1 MSECL
6 DPKTC
11 GHSTHAVDTA
21 EPEKFLEVKPVAPLQ
36 IETAASRRFD
46 ALAAEKAKRAAE
58 REAAEA
64 AAKAAKEA
72 PAPASAPEPKPDYV
86 PSTQV
91 KNTQK
96 LLEMIELR
104 KHVRIRLV
112 ADKNRRGVEIEGE
125 MRQAAKDRDARLDA
139 VEAKA
144 RDQLAAISEAFQDL
158 ERERASELNIRDLEI
173 AKLDKSLEQ
182 LRKQLNA
189 ELAKVDEDLAKGA

>member
-21 EPEKFLEVKPVAPLQ
+21 EPEKFLEVKPVPPIQ

-64 AAKAAKEA
+64 AAKAAREVPA
-72 PAPASAPEPKPDYV
+72 PAPAPEPKPDYV

-112 ADKNRRGVEIEGE
+112 ADKNRRGVEIQSE

-144 RDQLAAISEAFQDL
+144 REQLAAISEAFQDL

-182 LRKQLNA
+182 LRKQLQA